1 MKKKRVCA
9 IVGAGA
15 ALEIAGGTKVFPSTN
30 QITKEVV
37 KLQPRVIS
45 AYKNDAFVKTK
56 LIKQVYKHMN
66 DYYQSKERKWGEPNF
81 EELIYVLERLYTYA
95 WTCSGNNLANK
106 SIFDRQTPIVEV
118 LGRFKKKAKYAKY
131 CTQSIVSRIME
142 IVLDYDQK
150 FADNDEN
157 EWYRAFWRE
166 VEFSWDVFT
175 FNYDT
180 TIEQSVEKYNDG
192 FVRHKHD
199 HFKLMDIR
207 QLLRTGNV
215 HTISHPHG
223 CIQYGFVPYNYANE
237 VVYKYQHHNYV
248 KFDNVLDSVKAYQ
261 SFSGSGNNSQ
271 NGSSFVPSPIVSG
284 LDKLEKTDYLP
295 MSAYRHFL
303 YEKAVKN
310 SSFLI
315 VGYSF
320 GDMYVNNILERLYAL
335 HGNKLRVCL
344 IDYWRLDEYII
355 TDYDGER
362 DKGGGYSKYTL
373 ESFMGMNL
381 SHELVIFLEF
391 ITRTPTIGGFVSKL
405 KSLVIGNPLMTEDG
419 RLMICYNGFKD
430 AVINHEEE
438 IKRFLYS

>member
-15 ALEIAGGTKVFPSTN
+15 ALEIAGGAKVLPSTT

-37 KLQPRVIS
+37 KLRPRVIS
-45 AYKNDAFVKTK
+45 AYKNDAFVKTQ
-56 LIKQVYKHMN
+56 LIKLVYEHMN
-66 DYYQSKERKWGEPNF
+66 EYYQSQDRKWGEPNF

-95 WTCSGNNLANK
+95 WTCRGNDLANK
-106 SIFDRQTPIVEV
+106 SIFDRQTLFFEV
-118 LGRFKKKAKYAKY
+118 LGRFRKKATYAKY

-142 IVLDYDQK
+142 MVSDYNRK

-166 VEFSWDVFT
+166 VEFCWDIFT

-199 HFKLMDIR
+199 NFKLMDIR

-223 CIQYGFVPYNYANE
+223 CIQYGFVPYNHAND
-237 VVYKYQHHNYV
+237 VVYEYQHHNYV
-248 KFDNVLDSVKAYQ
+248 KYDNVLDSLKAYQ

-303 YEKAVKN
+303 YEKAIKN

-344 IDYWRLDEYII
+344 IDCWKLDEYII
-355 TDYDGER
+355 ADYDGER
-362 DKGGGYSKYTL
+362 DKGDGYSKRTL
-373 ESFMGMNL
+373 ENFMLGSL
-381 SHELVIFLEF
+381 SHELVTFVEF
-391 ITRTPTIGGFVSKL
+391 VTKTPTVGGFVSKL
-405 KSLVIGNPLMTEDG
+405 NSLVIGSPLMTKDG
-419 RLMICYNGFKD
+419 SLMICYNGFKD
-430 AVINHEEE
+430 AVKNHEKE
-438 IKRFLYS
+438 IKAFLG